1 MDLSPSLGI
10 PHIQL
15 CTDGSGHRLSQEV
28 SSLAPTLV
36 WVDELGR
43 GIVIELAGF
52 LRGGAQDVTTA
63 KICQTPYFCTGCLAE
78 PPHYY
83 GQGLVPLIH
92 SSVFGR
98 ECWSA
103 WPLRI

>member
-1 MDLSPSLGI
+1 M
-10 PHIQL
+10 
-15 CTDGSGHRLSQEV
+15 
-28 SSLAPTLV
+28 
-36 WVDELGR
+36 WVDELGLCLDR

-63 KICQTPYFCTGCLAE
+63 KVCQTPYFCTGCLAE

-92 SSVFGR
+92 SFVSVWKGVLVCLASENLGGAR
-98 ECWSA
+98 GGLVSLA
-103 WPLRI
+103 VLSMGK